1 MFKVLHCYLGKGGVD
16 YSLSLWQS
24 LIHQHIYL
32 DKGHV
37 YKIIFVFN
45 IKRHRAREFQ
55 ISSLYFRPKMM
66 DSFIF
71 LMMNMSVLFTFVAVT
86 GAAASIFWYCLL
98 VYKCERFLKDVC
110 MNEGAWQ

>member
-1 MFKVLHCYLGKGGVD
+1 MVLHRYLGKGGAY
-16 YSLSLWQS
+16 YSALSLWQS
-24 LIHQHIYL
+24 LIHQHMYL

-55 ISSLYFRPKMM
+55 VSSLHFRLKMM
-66 DSFIF
+66 DSSVF
-71 LMMNMSVLFTFVAVT
+71 LMTDVPIHFTFMAVT
-86 GAAASIFWYCLL
+86 EAAASICWYCLL